1 MKSVLNDIYISSYEY
16 NYIVDLTSKEKFS
29 YLIGRIET
37 ETRRNH
43 EINLTEFFNE
53 ISTELPDENHLDE
66 FDELQFGE
74 LNGNQVD
81 VMLDNEHIL
90 IESNSLKNI
99 KITTKNFFELGYIL
113 QRDRDT
119 EKLFIKNK
127 LTRFLRVYKITGNI
141 TPHSLS

>member
-1 MKSVLNDIYISSYEY
+1 MKSVLNNIYISSYEY
-16 NYIVDLTSKEKFS
+16 NYIVDLTNKEKFS
-29 YLIGRIET
+29 YLMSRIET
-37 ETRRNH
+37 ETQRNR

-53 ISTELPDENHLDE
+53 ISAEIPDETHLDDFE
-66 FDELQFGE
+66 ELQFGE
-74 LNGNQVD
+74 LNGDQVD

-113 QRDRDT
+113 QRDHDT